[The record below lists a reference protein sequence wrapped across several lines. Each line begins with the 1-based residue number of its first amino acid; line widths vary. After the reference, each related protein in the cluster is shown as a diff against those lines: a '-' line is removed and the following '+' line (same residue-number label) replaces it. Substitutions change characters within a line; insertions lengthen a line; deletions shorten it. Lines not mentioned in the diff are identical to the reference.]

1 MSKLIWITGLAGSG
15 KTTIG
20 KVVYKKLKETDPAS
34 VIIDGDHYRN
44 VFGSSGYSK
53 DERLD
58 TAKNLVKFCQFLI
71 EQKINVVCCTISLFN
86 EIHRENREKFDEY
99 YEIYVSCKMEELI
112 RRDQKGLYSSAIK
125 GKIKNVVGVDIDFD
139 EPINPFL
146 IIQNEKKEYLS
157 KNINKIIEKIINK

>member
-20 KVVYKKLKETDPAS
+20 KEVFKKLKETDPAS
-34 VIIDGDHYRN
+34 VIIDGDYYRN
-44 VFGSSGYSK
+44 VFGWNGYTK

-71 EQKINVVCCTISLFN
+71 KQKINVVCCTISLFK
-86 EIHRENREKFDEY
+86 EIHKENREKFDEY
-99 YEIYVSCKMEELI
+99 YEIYISCNMEELL
-112 RRDQKGLYSSAIK
+112 RRDQKGLYSKAIK

-146 IIQNEKKEYLS
+146 IIKNEKKESLS
-157 KNINKIIEKIINK
+157 KNIKIIINKIIK

>member
-1 MSKLIWITGLAGSG
+1 
-15 KTTIG
+15 
-20 KVVYKKLKETDPAS
+20 
-34 VIIDGDHYRN
+34 
-44 VFGSSGYSK
+44 
-53 DERLD
+53 
-58 TAKNLVKFCQFLI
+58 
-71 EQKINVVCCTISLFN
+71 
-86 EIHRENREKFDEY
+86 
-99 YEIYVSCKMEELI
+99 MEELI